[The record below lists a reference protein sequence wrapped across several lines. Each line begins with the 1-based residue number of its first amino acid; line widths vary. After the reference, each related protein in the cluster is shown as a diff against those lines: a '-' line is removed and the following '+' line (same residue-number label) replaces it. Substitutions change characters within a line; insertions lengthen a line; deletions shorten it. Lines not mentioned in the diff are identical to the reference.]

1 MAQQSTNTEQKAD
14 TGPLSLPPE
23 LSAQLNKPR
32 TPLWIWAVAALGV
45 ALIVAAVVFFALPA
59 DPMSDTRPVEVAQ
72 GFVAAIEAKD
82 ASKMLSFVVPT
93 ELKREIGAEVRAY
106 IEYIDTISFSDVS
119 YTLLDND
126 GQTAH
131 VRWVATMHYKLNFGD
146 ELKEGTSAVDTVFE
160 MTKIEGAWYLQNAQV
175 PST

>member
-82 ASKMLSFVVPT
+82 SEQDVIV
-93 ELKREIGAEVRAY
+93 RGAYRA
-106 IEYIDTISFSDVS
+106 
-119 YTLLDND
+119 
-126 GQTAH
+126 
-131 VRWVATMHYKLNFGD
+131 
-146 ELKEGTSAVDTVFE
+146 
-160 MTKIEGAWYLQNAQV
+160 
-175 PST
+175 